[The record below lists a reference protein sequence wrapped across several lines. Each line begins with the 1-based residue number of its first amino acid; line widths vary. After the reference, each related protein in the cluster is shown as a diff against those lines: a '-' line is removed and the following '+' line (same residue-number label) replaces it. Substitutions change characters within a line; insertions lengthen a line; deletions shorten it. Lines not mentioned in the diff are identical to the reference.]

1 MKTQIFKEYRFT
13 CKVALFI
20 LILVPLFLLFIDVV
34 NNDLGPD
41 PAKAMAHITGEWA
54 MRLLLVTLAISPL
67 RKLTGTT
74 EWIHYR
80 RMLGLF
86 TFFYASLHL
95 LTYCLF
101 LLGLEWRQLWADVL
115 DRPYIT
121 VGFFAWMMLVPL
133 AITSTKG
140 WQRRLGRRWPQL
152 HRCIFIALLLALLH
166 LIWQVR
172 SDLSEVLVYV
182 FIALFLMSFR
192 SEKILSGFRRLNQ
205 CCSK

>member
-1 MKTQIFKEYRFT
+1 MITQTFKEYRFI

-80 RMLGLF
+80 RMLG
-86 TFFYASLHL
+86 
-95 LTYCLF
+95 
-101 LLGLEWRQLWADVL
+101 
-115 DRPYIT
+115 
-121 VGFFAWMMLVPL
+121 
-133 AITSTKG
+133 
-140 WQRRLGRRWPQL
+140 
-152 HRCIFIALLLALLH
+152 
-166 LIWQVR
+166 
-172 SDLSEVLVYV
+172 
-182 FIALFLMSFR
+182 
-192 SEKILSGFRRLNQ
+192 
-205 CCSK
+205 

>member
-1 MKTQIFKEYRFT
+1 MITQTFKEFRFT
-13 CKVALFI
+13 CKVVLFI

-86 TFFYASLHL
+86 TFFYATLHL
-95 LTYCLF
+95 LTYCF
-101 LLGLEWRQLWADVL
+101 FFLGLEWRQLWADVL

-133 AITSTKG
+133 AITSTKD

-166 LIWQVR
+166 IIWQVR
-172 SDLSEVLVYV
+172 SDLSEALLYS
-182 FIALFLMSFR
+182 FIALLLLSFR
-192 SEKILSGFRRLNQ
+192 SEKILSGFRR
-205 CCSK
+205 SS

>member
-1 MKTQIFKEYRFT
+1 MIAQIFKEYRLA
-13 CKVALFI
+13 CKVAIFI
-20 LILVPLFLLFIDVV
+20 LTLVPLFLLVINIV

-101 LLGLEWRQLWADVL
+101 LLELEWRHLWEDIL
-115 DRPYIT
+115 ERPYIT
-121 VGFFAWMMLVPL
+121 VGFLAWVILLPL

-140 WQRRLGRRWPQL
+140 WQRRLGRRWIQL
-152 HRCIFIALLLALLH
+152 HQSIYAALLMVLLH

-172 SDLSEVLVYV
+172 SDFGEALVCAC
-182 FIALFLMSFR
+182 IALILMSFR
-192 SEKILSGFRRLNQ
+192 SEKIISSFRRFSQ
-205 CCSK
+205 

>member
-1 MKTQIFKEYRFT
+1 MITQTFKEFRFT
-13 CKVALFI
+13 CKVVLFI

-95 LTYCLF
+95 LTYFFF
-101 LLGLEWRQLWADVL
+101 LLGLQWRQLWTDVL

-133 AITSTKG
+133 AITSTKD

-166 LIWQVR
+166 IIWQVR
-172 SDLSEVLVYV
+172 SDLSEALLYS
-182 FIALFLMSFR
+182 FIALLLLSFR
-192 SEKILSGFRRLNQ
+192 SEKILSGFRR
-205 CCSK
+205 SS